1 MEKVE
6 AQELKITEVTS
17 FSSKLT
23 TLINESEKIA
33 RQVNKLSGKAGAA
46 SDTEQLKA
54 VVVGLGMQSE
64 HLAKQVADLGTEL
77 QAFIMKL
84 YKIKK

>member
-33 RQVNKLSGKAGAA
+33 IQVNKLAGKAGAA
-46 SDTEQLKA
+46 SDIEQLKPA
-54 VVVGLGMQSE
+54 VVGLGMQSE
-64 HLAKQVADLGTEL
+64 NLAKQVSNLGTEL